1 MLKSTKDLRGR
12 GVSPTPHPD
21 ERSEEGSP
29 EILQPFGLQDDPSG
43 RNSIEI
49 PRGIKDFNQERLL
62 EARKV
67 GVINL
72 GCARNLVD
80 SQTILGSLKR
90 RGHRITA
97 DVAGADMVVVNTCA
111 FIEDAKRESID
122 TILDLIEL
130 KKQGKL
136 KKIVVAG
143 CLAQRYSKE
152 LAKEFKEV
160 DAILGVQK
168 LDRENI
174 PAQVS
179 LTPRHFAYVKICES
193 CYNRCS
199 FCVIPSIK
207 GKFVSRSIE
216 SVVREVKQL
225 DARGVKEIN
234 IIGQDITAYGMDI
247 YREKALARLLKEM
260 VAVTKNIRW
269 IRLLY
274 AFPAH
279 VTDELIEMIARE
291 EKICKYIDIPL
302 QHISDNVLRS
312 MNRSITTRQ
321 TMDLINKIRAQ
332 IPGAHIRTTFIVG
345 LPGETQENFKELM
358 DFVRA
363 TAFERVGAFVYSPEE
378 GTPVY
383 AMPGQVPDAT
393 KRKRLN
399 LLMALQQKIS
409 RGREREKIGRKLDV
423 LIDEAQAGE
432 ESIYLG
438 RTQYDAHD
446 VDGIVYVHSA
456 RKLTPGDLVPVEI
469 TDSYEYDLVGT
480 AL

>member
-1 MLKSTKDLRGR
+1 MIRST
-12 GVSPTPHPD
+12 
-21 ERSEEGSP
+21 
-29 EILQPFGLQDDPSG
+29 
-43 RNSIEI
+43 
-49 PRGIKDFNQERLL
+49 KDFNQERV
-62 EARKV
+62 AQGRKV

-80 SQTILGSLKR
+80 SQTILGNLKR
-90 RGHRITA
+90 QGHRITT
-97 DVAGADMVVVNTCA
+97 DIAGADTVVVNTCA
-111 FIEDAKRESID
+111 FIEEAKKESID

-136 KKIVVAG
+136 KRIVVAG

-152 LAKEFKEV
+152 LAEEFKEV

-199 FCVIPSIK
+199 FCIIPSIK

-216 SVVREVKQL
+216 SVVREVKGL
-225 DARGVKEIN
+225 DAQGVREIN

-247 YREKALARLLKEM
+247 YKEKTLDRLLKEV
-260 VAVTKNIRW
+260 VAVTQNIRW
-269 IRLLY
+269 VRLLY

-279 VTDELIEMIARE
+279 VTDELIDTIARE

-302 QHISDNVLRS
+302 QHISDNLLQS

-321 TMDLINKIRAQ
+321 TIGLINKIRAR
-332 IPGAHIRTTFIVG
+332 IPGAHIRTSFIVG
-345 LPGETQENFKELM
+345 LPGETEENFQELM
-358 DFVRA
+358 GFVRD
-363 TAFERVGAFVYSPEE
+363 TSFERVGAFVYSREE
-378 GTPVY
+378 GTAAY
-383 AMPGQVPDAT
+383 SMSEQVPDT
-393 KRKRLN
+393 IKRKRLN
-399 LLMALQQKIS
+399 ALMALQQKIS
-409 RGREREKIGRKLDV
+409 RDVQKSKIGSRFNV
-423 LIDEAQAGE
+423 LVDEAREGE
-432 ESIYLG
+432 EGIYLG
-438 RTQYDAHD
+438 RTQYDAHE
-446 VDGIVYVHSA
+446 VDGVVYVHST
-456 RKLTPGDLVPVEI
+456 RKLSPGDIVPVEI
-469 TDSYEYDLVGT
+469 TDSYEYDLVGN